1 MVSLIAA
8 ISQNNCIG
16 KNGTLPWH
24 IPEDMAH
31 FRNIT
36 RGKPVIMGR
45 NTWES
50 LPERFRPLPGR
61 KNIVITRQ
69 TAYTV
74 PNGVLVYHS
83 LEDAIASQANV
94 PEIMIIGG
102 AQLYAEALP
111 IVDRLYITQVPMFVD
126 GDTFFPEIDMRI
138 WRMSTSHVSK
148 QVTFVVYDRS
158 K

>member
-111 IVDRLYITQVPMFVD
+111 IADRLYITHVPMHVV
-126 GDTFFPEIDMRI
+126 GDTFFPKIDMRI